1 MPLILRQAGV
11 HQKIVLSEGMVF
23 PQALIEMA
31 EYRVAPDIEIP
42 RQLFDGTALVE
53 ALADDKIP
61 ALAAV
66 GWGNGRGLCHCGR
79 FLLFRDLVGLAMLPD
94 DIQKG
99 VGVFFKLSRANP
111 VDRR

>member
-1 MPLILRQAGV
+1 
-11 HQKIVLSEGMVF
+11 MVF

-31 EYRVAPDIEIP
+31 EYRVAPDVEIP
-42 RQLFDGTALVE
+42 RQLFDGASLVE

-66 GWGNGRGLCHCGR
+66 GWGNGRGLWHWGR
-79 FLLFRDLVGLAMLPD
+79 FLSFRDLVGPAVLSD
-94 DIQKG
+94 DIQEG
-99 VGVFFKLSRANP
+99 VGVFFKFSRADP